1 MSNGSKI
8 LGALLIGAA
17 AGAILGVLFAPDK
30 GEETRK
36 KSEKKEKI
44 SLMISNEKSM
54 KLMMSLIIFPR
65 KWRMATH
72 RQTDIERNLKYAP
85 GKRYAKGT
93 LRRCTGIC

>member
-36 KSEKKEKI
+36 KIRKKGEDILDDLKRKI
-44 SLMISNEKSM
+44 NEANDE
-54 KLMMSLIIFPR
+54 L
-65 KWRMATH
+65 
-72 RQTDIERNLKYAP
+72 DNLSKEMEDGNPSAN
-85 GKRYAKGT
+85 RY
-93 LRRCTGIC
+93 